1 MRQLTSLDA
10 QFLAVESARTY
21 GHVGGLAVY
30 DPATAPGGQLEL
42 EDICRLVGERI
53 HLLPPFRWRLVGVP
67 LGLDHPYWIED
78 PDFDLDFH
86 IRDSAVP
93 PPGDDLQVAETVAR
107 IFARP
112 LDRTR
117 PLWELYLI
125 HGLQGG
131 RVALLTKVHHSVVD
145 GVSGNEILA
154 VLLDPSP
161 EGREIP
167 PPDGKAKKERVPS
180 ELEMLGRGLMG
191 LPRQPLRA
199 LRSAPTALPNLTGLP
214 GANAFPGVPTFS
226 RSMAGARRRLGLE
239 HQDPAILEATTARP
253 PRTSFNGRI
262 SGHRRF
268 SFAQLSLDTVKA
280 IKNEAGVTV
289 NDVVVSLCAGALRD
303 WLKER
308 DELPRQ
314 PLVAMVP
321 VSVRTEEQMGTFGNR
336 VSMMIVPI
344 PTNEADP
351 KRRLKRTHELLRG
364 AKGRHQATPAN
375 LLTDATS
382 FIPPAVASLAARTT
396 MEVMGRTRPPVNVVI
411 SNVPGPRNPLFL
423 AGAKLEAHYPV
434 SVVVDGVGLNIT
446 VMSYLDHLDF
456 GIVADRD
463 QIDDVWTVMDRLA
476 GALDELT
483 EAVLGKAGKRR
494 AKRAAPARPK
504 ASRPKAA
511 S

>member
-30 DPATAPGGQLEL
+30 DPSTAPGGEL
-42 EDICRLVGERI
+42 AIEDICRLVAERI
-53 HLLPPFRWRLVGVP
+53 HLLPPFRWRLVRVP
-67 LGLDHPYWIED
+67 FGLDHPYWIED

-86 IRDSAVP
+86 IRESAVP
-93 PPGDDLQVAETVAR
+93 PPGNDRQVAETVAR

-112 LDRTR
+112 LDRRR
-117 PLWELYLI
+117 PLWELYLM
-125 HGLQGG
+125 HGVQNGE

-145 GVSGNEILA
+145 GVSGSEILT

-161 EGREIP
+161 EGRELP
-167 PPDGKAKKERVPS
+167 PREDDGVGERVPS

-199 LRSAPTALPNLTGLP
+199 LRSAPTALPNLTELP
-214 GANAFPGVPTFS
+214 GANAFPGVPRLS
-226 RSMAGARRRLGLE
+226 RGVASVRRRLGME
-239 HQDPAILEATTARP
+239 QEDPAILEATTARS
-253 PRTSFNGRI
+253 PRLSFNGRI

-268 SFAQLSLDTVKA
+268 SFDQLSLDTVKA

-289 NDVVVSLCAGALRD
+289 NDAVVAMCAGSLRE
-303 WLKER
+303 WLQER
-308 DELPRQ
+308 DELPRE

-321 VSVRTEEQMGTFGNR
+321 VSVRTEEQMGSFGNR

-364 AKGRHQATPAN
+364 AKTRHRAVPAN

-396 MEVMGRTRPPVNVVI
+396 MEVMGRTRPPVNLVI
-411 SNVPGPRNPLFL
+411 SNVPGPRSPLFL

-463 QIDDVWTVMDRLA
+463 QVDDVWTLMERLSR
-476 GALDELT
+476 ALDELT
-483 EAVLGKAGKRR
+483 EAVLGKAAKRR
-494 AKRAAPARPK
+494 AQRARAKTAP
-504 ASRPKAA
+504 
-511 S
+511 